1 MYAYT
6 LCIQTGGGSR
16 KNNLNKKQ
24 TSRREGRKHIKIRD
38 RNMRTNKQGNKTTER
53 IKITEK

>member
-1 MYAYT
+1 VYK
-6 LCIQTGGGSR
+6 LGGGGSR

-24 TSRREGRKHIKIRD
+24 TSRKEGRKRIKIRD